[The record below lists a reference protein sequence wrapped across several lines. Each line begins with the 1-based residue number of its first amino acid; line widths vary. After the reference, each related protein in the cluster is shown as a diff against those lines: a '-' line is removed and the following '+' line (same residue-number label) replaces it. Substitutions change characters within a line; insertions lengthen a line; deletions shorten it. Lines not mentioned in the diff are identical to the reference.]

1 MATPQA
7 TPDSQAEESNTLEL
21 PLACDL
27 RDYVLWEPSQEAHS
41 EAVSSAEALSI
52 PSSSEVDPVPLRFHH
67 LPPLS
72 CQLQSKLL
80 HLLVRTPCYL
90 VSRVFVQNVYQAT
103 RQHCSILTKDK
114 AVQVHAS

>member
-21 PLACDL
+21 PSACDL

-52 PSSSEVDPVPLRFHH
+52 PSSSEVDPGKE
-67 LPPLS
+67 
-72 CQLQSKLL
+72 QSLKQIPTEKDDNNK
-80 HLLVRTPCYL
+80 HTHKKK
-90 VSRVFVQNVYQAT
+90 T
-103 RQHCSILTKDK
+103 LT
-114 AVQVHAS
+114 